1 MNSTYDGMSTI
12 QLLQRFYGIPEQIFS
27 GDPGSFGALGDSDFK
42 RDELQKIFETIAGS
56 DNDRIIFDCLSTVSF
71 LLANSPALSRK
82 AYEQRKTEGLIRREM
97 LKLLIFSERTRKN
110 ETITLH
116 NQKEKLI
123 LANYGDWIH
132 ERLLK
137 PLFISSSMSSITT
150 AEAKQELLSSKPKQ
164 GRTVSDP
171 RLPALLWGTYGLLT
185 ELKGFKTPMP
195 NILCD
200 FLRQLMVLWDV
211 LPDSPVID
219 TMWIRAQLRYLK
231 AKEVK
236 PTLEID

>member
-1 MNSTYDGMSTI
+1 MI
-12 QLLQRFYGIPEQIFS
+12 
-27 GDPGSFGALGDSDFK
+27 
-42 RDELQKIFETIAGS
+42 
-56 DNDRIIFDCLSTVSF
+56 
-71 LLANSPALSRK
+71 
-82 AYEQRKTEGLIRREM
+82 
-97 LKLLIFSERTRKN
+97 
-110 ETITLH
+110 
-116 NQKEKLI
+116 
-123 LANYGDWIH
+123 
-132 ERLLK
+132 
-137 PLFISSSMSSITT
+137 SITKEE
-150 AEAKQELLSSKPKQ
+150 AEQELLSSKPKQ